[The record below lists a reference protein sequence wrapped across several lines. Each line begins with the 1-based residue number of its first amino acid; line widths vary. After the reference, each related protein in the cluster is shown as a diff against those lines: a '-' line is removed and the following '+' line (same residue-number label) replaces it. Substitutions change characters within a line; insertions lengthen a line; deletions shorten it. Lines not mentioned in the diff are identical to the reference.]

1 MSQPEGR
8 SAGSSAAAAN
18 RQIARS
24 TGIIMVA
31 LAFSQVVGV
40 VESSLLGSTF
50 GTGAANE
57 AFFAANRI
65 PSILFSLVAG
75 GALSSAFIPIFTGY
89 LTRDEHSA
97 AWKLVSAVAN
107 LAFLIL
113 AALSLLAALFAPQI
127 VHYVLAPGFSA
138 RGPELEAMT
147 VNLLRIQLPSA
158 AIFALSGLAMGVL
171 NAHQKFLLPAIAPA
185 MYNLGLIFGILVL
198 GPSMGVYGVSWGVVI
213 GAALHLAVQLPD
225 LLRLPH
231 RAYWPDLGLKMPAV
245 HDVMRLMGPR
255 LLGVAVVQLNF
266 WLNTFLASFQAQT
279 HLPGILS
286 GIPLVVMPE
295 GSITSISLAF
305 PLVMMPEAAIAQS
318 VAMAAMPTFSALVA
332 LGKMND
338 MRSSLSATLRG
349 VLLLA
354 IPATVGLVL
363 LRSPIVAL
371 IFQRKAFNATSTEL
385 VAWAVLW
392 YGIGLV
398 GHCLVEIVSRA
409 FYALHD
415 TRTPVMVGAAAMT
428 LNLLLSVLFSA
439 LFQRLGWMP
448 HGGLALANSL
458 ATFLEMLGLVVLM
471 RRRLG
476 GLELGPIQR
485 AVVQAGAASLV
496 MGVALAY
503 WVQGSANLP
512 SAMQVLGGVALGGGL
527 YGLGLVL
534 LGVKETRWA
543 WRFIKKRVESRK

>member
-1 MSQPEGR
+1 MSQ
-8 SAGSSAAAAN
+8 SAGTSAAAAN

-24 TGIIMVA
+24 TGVIMGA

-89 LTRDEHSA
+89 LTREEHPA
-97 AWKLVSAVAN
+97 AWKLVSAVTN
-107 LAFLIL
+107 LAFLIV

-138 RGPELEAMT
+138 RGSDLEAMT
-147 VNLLRIQLPSA
+147 VDLLRIQLPSA

-171 NAHQKFLLPAIAPA
+171 NAHQKFLLPALAPA

-231 RAYWPDLGLKMPAV
+231 RAYWPDLGLRLPAV
-245 HDVMRLMGPR
+245 REVVRLMGPR

-279 HLPGILS
+279 RLPGILS
-286 GIPLVVMPE
+286 GISLVVMPE

-332 LGKMND
+332 LGRLD
-338 MRSSLSATLRG
+338 AMRLSLSATLRG

-371 IFQRKAFNATSTEL
+371 IFQRQAFNAQSTDL

-458 ATFLEMLGLVVLM
+458 ATFLEMLGLMALM

-476 GLELGPIQR
+476 GLEAGPIQS
-485 AVVQAGAASLV
+485 AILQAGAASLA
-496 MGVALAY
+496 MGLGLAY
-503 WVQGSANLP
+503 WLQAGAALP
-512 SAMQVLGGVALGGGL
+512 AVLQVLGGVALGGAI
-527 YGLGLVL
+527 YGLVMAL
-534 LGVKETRWA
+534 LAVKEIRWA
-543 WRFIKKRVESRK
+543 WNLVKRRLGRGS